1 VTRIPRPP
9 RAFTL
14 IELLVVIAIIA
25 VLIGLLLPAVQKVRE
40 AAARSSCQN
49 NMKQLG
55 LGLHNFQS
63 TTGFFPPGA
72 LRAPNTGTV
81 GPIFTKMGVT
91 RNGVRHAWSVFLLPH
106 VEQGALFQ
114 QYNLNEDWA
123 AAPNDAVRATPLK
136 VMTCPSA
143 PNGGRVFTRSV
154 SIPTGAGGGT
164 RTVNIAAGDY
174 APDNGY
180 GSGLEGAGLVDAAVD
195 RNGVLMVVNANTD
208 VMYSIPEIRDGASN
222 TVLLS
227 EDAGRPDRYVGS
239 RLTTPLGGPDGGWA
253 DHDNEYI
260 THGALSRTDA
270 TDPGPCHTNC
280 NNGNEVYSFHVGGAM
295 HVFGDGSVRFV
306 REGMDIRL
314 FVKYLTRSGNDATP
328 LDN

>member
-1 VTRIPRPP
+1 MIQYTRRN

-25 VLIGLLLPAVQKVRE
+25 ILIGLLLPAVQKVRE
-40 AAARSSCQN
+40 AAARSACQN

-55 LGLHNFQS
+55 LGLHNYQA
-63 TTGFFPPGA
+63 TVGHFPAGA
-72 LRAPNTGTV
+72 VRAPNTGTV

-106 VEQGALFQ
+106 IEQGPLFQ

-123 AAPNDAVRATPLK
+123 AAANDTVRATQLK
-136 VMTCPSA
+136 VMSCPST
-143 PNGGRVFTRSV
+143 PGGMRVFSRSV

-164 RTVNIAAGDY
+164 RTINIASGDY
-174 APDNGY
+174 APNNAY
-180 GSGLEGAGLVDAAVD
+180 SSALEGAGLVDVSINRD
-195 RNGVLMVVNANTD
+195 GILQVVNANTD
-208 VMYSIPEIRDGASN
+208 RMYSIPEIRDGASN

-227 EDAGRPDRYVGS
+227 EDAGRPDRWMGS
-239 RLTTPLGGPDGGWA
+239 TMTAALGGLDGGWA

-260 THGALSRTDA
+260 THGALSKTDA

-295 HVFGDGSVRFV
+295 HVFGDGSVRFI
-306 REGMDIRL
+306 RESMDIRL
-314 FVKYLTRSGNDATP
+314 FVKILTRSGNDVAP

>member
-1 VTRIPRPP
+1 MIRYTRQS

-25 VLIGLLLPAVQKVRE
+25 ILIGLLLPAVQKVRE
-40 AAARSSCQN
+40 AAARSACQN

-63 TTGFFPPGA
+63 TVGHFPAGA

-106 VEQGALFQ
+106 IEQGPLFQ

-123 AAPNDAVRATPLK
+123 AAANDTARATQLK
-136 VMTCPSA
+136 VMSCPST
-143 PNGGRVFTRSV
+143 PGGSRVFSRSV

-164 RTVNIAAGDY
+164 RTINIASGDY
-174 APDNGY
+174 APNNAY
-180 GSGLEGAGLVDAAVD
+180 GSALEGAGLADVTVN
-195 RNGVLMVVNANTD
+195 RNGILQVVTANTHQ
-208 VMYSIPEIRDGASN
+208 MFSIPEIRDGTSN

-227 EDAGRPDRYVGS
+227 ECAGRPDRWTGP
-239 RLTTPLGGPDGGWA
+239 TMTAALGGLDGGWA

-260 THGALSRTDA
+260 THGAVSKTNTA
-270 TDPGPCHTNC
+270 SPGPCHTNC
-280 NNGNEVYSFHVGGAM
+280 HNGNEVYSFHVGGAM
-295 HVFGDGSVRFV
+295 HVFGDGSVRFI
-306 REGMDIRL
+306 RESMDMRL
-314 FVKYLTRSGNDATP
+314 FVKFLTRSGNDVVP